1 MILDTRYGI
10 LDVIR
15 KIGKQDIELSDLL
28 TKQLA
33 DGRLKYDYGAVQ
45 RVAED
50 RLKRKTLAR
59 EAAGKIPLQENYKD
73 TNERQSRPRGKNTW
87 RGRGQSRGRG
97 TWNPQDNFNT
107 GFREHSISRNRSPSP
122 GFRG

>member
-1 MILDTRYGI
+1 MTEVHQKEWDGKLHSLPQLMIDVECAYVKTDPKSDMTRIGV

-50 RLKRKTLAR
+50 HLK
-59 EAAGKIPLQENYKD
+59 
-73 TNERQSRPRGKNTW
+73 
-87 RGRGQSRGRG
+87 
-97 TWNPQDNFNT
+97 
-107 GFREHSISRNRSPSP
+107 
-122 GFRG
+122 